1 MSYAAHSDIPITPS
15 DVACIDLVNSSFTDY
30 LGTGATNDRITSRE
44 WQGWFLRRYRLKP
57 DTGDAAPIEEL
68 VALRTDLK
76 RILGKWAARLP
87 LSPRD
92 VGRLDSWV
100 RAAAVRQRVTRT
112 DGGPEL
118 VQEPLRRDWT
128 WVMAEV
134 AASAVEL
141 MRTRDAQR
149 LKTCGNPGCSWLF
162 YDTSVNHSRRYC
174 TATPCGSLMRV
185 RRFRQSR

>member
-1 MSYAAHSDIPITPS
+1 MSPAAHADIPITPS
-15 DVACIDLVNSSFTDY
+15 DVACVELVNSSFTNY
-30 LGTGATNDRITSRE
+30 LGTGDVTDRITSRR
-44 WQGWFLRRYRLKP
+44 WQAWFLQRYRLKP
-57 DTGDAAPIEEL
+57 DNCDAAPIEEL
-68 VALRTDLK
+68 AALRRDLK
-76 RILGKWAARLP
+76 RILGTWAARLP

-92 VGRLDSWV
+92 VSRLDSWV
-100 RAAAVRQRVTRT
+100 REAAVRQRVVRT
-112 DGGPEL
+112 SGGPEL

-128 WVMAEV
+128 WVMSEV

-162 YDTSVNHSRRYC
+162 YDTSVNHSRQYC